1 MCYICERQGHVGP
14 NYKAAL
20 REIGRAL
27 KVWGRKKRGPG
38 EQQITHVQGWDFGA
52 CWRNWH
58 DEETNTWGRYTYVPN
73 DGKANWL
80 TEPKKE
86 RPWTAKDFDKWQAA
100 HRYTLLPGA

>member
-27 KVWGRKKRGPG
+27 KVWGKKKPG
-38 EQQITHVQGWDFGA
+38 CDGE
-52 CWRNWH
+52 R
-58 DEETNTWGRYTYVPN
+58 VPLAPKPEGG
-73 DGKANWL
+73 DWIK
-80 TEPKKE
+80 EPTRAE
-86 RPWTAKDFDKWQAA
+86 PWTAKDFDKWQAA